1 MGYCLGGGAIMRED
15 KAHHHAK
22 LLWGALLPSR
32 SLQSVPWMAGAFLYS
47 TAGCCG
53 GAQLGAGQPPLN
65 ADYSRQGKT
74 KQQQQLGNNLEIV
87 QSNRPPLV

>member
-1 MGYCLGGGAIMRED
+1 MGSVAAQPLSTICALDGRSILYC
-15 KAHHHAK
+15 
-22 LLWGALLPSR
+22 
-32 SLQSVPWMAGAFLYS
+32 

-74 KQQQQLGNNLEIV
+74 KQQQLGNNLEIV